1 MGGRATC
8 VAPAPRWT
16 RPARRS
22 LPAPGAAL
30 RSVSDAA
37 VLAFERQGSVKL
49 TQLLP
54 ANELQVWSQ
63 QLRDAMAREE
73 LTSLKQNARVLLGD
87 EALTD
92 TFGGQLDGDE
102 LAELLRVNGVEVP
115 FMQVGTSS
123 VIKPPSL

>member
-1 MGGRATC
+1 
-8 VAPAPRWT
+8 
-16 RPARRS
+16 
-22 LPAPGAAL
+22 
-30 RSVSDAA
+30 VSDAA

-54 ANELQVWSQ
+54 ANELEVWSQ
-63 QLRDAMAREE
+63 QLREAMLLEE
-73 LTSLKQNARVLLGD
+73 LTSLKQNARVLLGE